1 MFKFLDCI
9 LESKKNYK
17 NHDFFDGTYDI
28 IADIELIFK
37 LKSVLNR

>member
-17 NHDFFDGTYDI
+17 NHDFFDETYDI
-28 IADIELIFK
+28 IADNIK
-37 LKSVLNR
+37 LKSVLNG

>member
-17 NHDFFDGTYDI
+17 NYDLFDETYDI
-28 IADIELIFK
+28 IANIK
-37 LKSVLNR
+37 LKSVLNG